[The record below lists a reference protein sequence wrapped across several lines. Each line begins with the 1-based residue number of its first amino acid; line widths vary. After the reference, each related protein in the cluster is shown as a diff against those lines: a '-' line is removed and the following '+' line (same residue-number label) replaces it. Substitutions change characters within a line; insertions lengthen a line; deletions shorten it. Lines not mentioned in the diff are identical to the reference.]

1 MRDKWSSN
9 AVFCVVA
16 ATLAGPLYA
25 QSATPKSEGPC
36 DQITAACRAA
46 GYKEG
51 EAKEGEG
58 LWYDCV
64 DPIMKGKKPTGKKQP
79 DVSAQV
85 IAACRAKDPTY
96 PSKAKAK
103 TPNTPKT

>member
-1 MRDKWSSN
+1 MRDKGSSN

-36 DQITAACRAA
+36 DQITKACKAA

-58 LWYDCV
+58 LWYDCF
-64 DPIMKGKKPTGKKQP
+64 DPIMKGQKATGKKQP
-79 DVSAQV
+79 AGVSSEM
-85 IAACRAKDPTY
+85 IAAC
-96 PSKAKAK
+96 KAKEAK
-103 TPNTPKT
+103 GKPKTPKT

>member
-16 ATLAGPLYA
+16 AALAGPLYA
-25 QSATPKSEGPC
+25 QSATPKPEDPC
-36 DQITAACRAA
+36 EQIHNACIAA
-46 GYKEG
+46 GYHERDANK
-51 EAKEGEG
+51 GEG

-79 DVSAQV
+79 DVSSQV

-103 TPNTPKT
+103 APKT

>member
-9 AVFCVVA
+9 AMFCVVA
-16 ATLAGPLYA
+16 AALAGPLYA
-25 QSATPKSEGPC
+25 QSAKPKSEDPC
-36 DQITAACRAA
+36 LQIQKACIAA

-79 DVSAQV
+79 DVSSQV

-103 TPNTPKT
+103 APKT

>member
-1 MRDKWSSN
+1 MRHKWSSN
-9 AVFCVVA
+9 TLSCLVA

-25 QSATPKSEGPC
+25 QSATPKPAEC
-36 DQITAACRAA
+36 EQITNACVSA

-51 EAKEGEG
+51 EAKQGEG

-64 DPIMKGKKPTGKKQP
+64 DPIMKGKKATGKKQP

-96 PSKAKAK
+96 PSKPK
-103 TPNTPKT
+103 PKT

>member
-25 QSATPKSEGPC
+25 QSATPKSEDPC
-36 DQITAACRAA
+36 AQIVQACKAA

-64 DPIMKGKKPTGKKQP
+64 DLIMKGKKPTGKKQP
-79 DVSAQV
+79 DVSSQA
-85 IAACRAKDPTY
+85 ISACRTKDPTF
-96 PSKAKAK
+96 PAKAKAK
-103 TPNTPKT
+103 TPKT

>member
-1 MRDKWSSN
+1 MRDQWRLN

-16 ATLAGPLYA
+16 AALASPLCA
-25 QSATPKSEGPC
+25 QSATPKPEDPC
-36 DQITAACRAA
+36 DQIHKACVAA
-46 GYKEG
+46 GYKERD
-51 EAKEGEG
+51 ANQGEG
-58 LWYDCV
+58 IWYDCV

-85 IAACRAKDPTY
+85 IAACRAQDPTY

-103 TPNTPKT
+103 TPKT

>member
-16 ATLAGPLYA
+16 AALAGPLYA
-25 QSATPKSEGPC
+25 QSATPKPEDPC
-36 DQITAACRAA
+36 QQLQKACKAV

-58 LWYDCV
+58 LWYDCF
-64 DPIMKGKKPTGKKQP
+64 DPIVKGKKATGKQQP
-79 DVSAQV
+79 DVSSETV
-85 IAACRAKDPTY
+85 AACKATQPKPK
-96 PSKAKAK
+96 SK
-103 TPNTPKT
+103 PPTPKS